1 MIITIE
7 YLTEAFKKYNT
18 LYFDNELP
26 MPDKFKIGRG
36 VQRLG
41 CFQTRG
47 RFPYQK
53 TSIMVSQYNGLRT
66 QQDIDHTLI
75 HEMIHLWQW
84 NYHYTDTHGESFK
97 RKAWDI
103 HLKSKG
109 EFNITTTHNGVRL
122 EATATAANLPQM
134 KTSQTIYVCAVY
146 NKKNNYY
153 MLVGSSNVDAVAWKR
168 FFLNYPESYDLLGW
182 WESNDKDLLKL
193 NRNRFKSQR
202 YKFRKF
208 VSKNDFL
215 LFAREKKL
223 NFLVKSLEN
232 QN

>member
-7 YLTEAFKKYNT
+7 YLTEAFKKYNA

-26 MPDKFKIGRG
+26 MPDAFKIGRG
-36 VQRLG
+36 VRRLG

-47 RFPYQK
+47 RFPFQK
-53 TSIMVSQYNGLRT
+53 TFIMVSQYNGLRT
-66 QQDIDHTLI
+66 QADIDHTLI

-122 EATATAANLPQM
+122 EATATAKDLPIKASP
-134 KTSQTIYVCAVY
+134 KTINVFAVY
-146 NKKNNYY
+146 NKKRKMY
-153 MLVGSSNVDAVAWKR
+153 MLVGCANTCVTYYREWFSNNPKS
-168 FFLNYPESYDLLGW
+168 FTLLSW
-182 WESNDKDLLKL
+182 WETDDKELLQL
-193 NRNRFKSQR
+193 PRNQKSVIYRFKP
-202 YKFRKF
+202 YKT
-208 VSKNDFL
+208 KNDLL